1 MEKLDF
7 ETPVSRERDI
17 ACTVHK
23 LTYADGRAYG
33 YIISDDKRQLRYV
46 GKRTGLHLPAQT
58 RLVEFFDVEN
68 NLVGRLQPPDIAPWL
83 RVKDYNV
90 FVGEETEEPCAVIHE
105 QWRLVDILLLRLPRY
120 EVRMGEHHYVAQG
133 SRYGTNVYRILL
145 PDEEEEEEETEKE
158 AQEETIESIF
168 EPPEAPEVETEA
180 EAEDWGEFDAG
191 KLELPEDEEVDE
203 KLRAEEI
210 EVGRI
215 EQPAAGPSYIVE
227 TEAEPLREM
236 PLVMAALVVLIDME
250 QHG

>member
-120 EVRMGEHHYVAQG
+120 EVRMGEHRYVAQG

-145 PDEEEEEEETEKE
+145 PDEEEEETEKE

-227 TEAEPLREM
+227 TETEPLREM